1 MKVLILKFLDNFIIV
16 KLIKFFI
23 FKIKIKIA
31 KNYGEKD

>member
-23 FKIKIKIA
+23 IKIKIA